1 MKRILLFINTLLLV
15 VMGSLIA
22 LGGRNPRQ
30 KAVEPFVAPPYI
42 ELAQQALMEKDIR
55 QAKKMVVAAQKCWS
69 VHFEQCGFPI
79 VDYQSVSGALY
90 LEMGYPQKAVAAF
103 ESVIREQ
110 PNRTAIWFYL
120 GQARYQLGE
129 YRMAAQALD
138 NARAMGERLAPWHI
152 LRVQSLMHAEE
163 MESARV
169 ALDEGLRHFPGES
182 TLLLLAARL
191 FSSQGF
197 FVTATDFAR
206 QYARTRSETESCDA
220 AYLYVAE
227 ACRNTGDGKEP
238 TVILEEAT
246 LQCPQST
253 EAKVR
258 LAYSYAEQNAPLAS
272 AQLFDSI
279 LNTRLD
285 LAFAASEQYR
295 LAGHFQDAIRT
306 GYKIDRERQ
315 RIDQLAAIYLQIDAF
330 DTASELL
337 RPLYEIRTLNQLGL
351 VRFAFAS
358 LQREDWETAMDA
370 ASAITEASF
379 QETKN
384 SIEQQAQKYLSR

>member
-1 MKRILLFINTLLLV
+1 MKRILLFTNSLLLV
-15 VMGSLIA
+15 SLVSLIVH
-22 LGGRNPRQ
+22 GGRNPRQ
-30 KAVEPFVAPPYI
+30 KTVEPFIAPPYI
-42 ELAQQALMEKDIR
+42 ELAQQALVERDIR
-55 QAKKMVVAAQKCWS
+55 QAKKMILAAQKCWA
-69 VHFEQCGFPI
+69 VRFEQCGFTT

-129 YRMAAQALD
+129 YKMAAQALD
-138 NARAMGERLAPWHI
+138 KARVMGDRLAPWHI

-163 MESARV
+163 IESARV
-169 ALDEGLRHFPGES
+169 ALDEGLRQFSSEP

-191 FSSQGF
+191 FSREGF
-197 FVTATDFAR
+197 FFTATDFAR
-206 QYARTRSETESCDA
+206 QYARSETVNCDA
-220 AYLYVAE
+220 AYLDVAQTCRE
-227 ACRNTGDGKEP
+227 AGTNKEA
-238 TVILEEAT
+238 TVVLEEAA
-246 LQCPQST
+246 LQCPHSV
-253 EAKVR
+253 ASKVR

-272 AQLFDSI
+272 AQLFESV
-279 LNTRLD
+279 LYERRD

-295 LAGHFQDAIRT
+295 LAGHFQDAVRT

-315 RIDQLAAIYLQIDAF
+315 RIEQLAAIYLQIDAF

-337 RPLYEIRTLNQLGL
+337 RPLFENHTLNQLGL
-351 VRFAFAS
+351 VRFAFTA
-358 LQREDWETAMDA
+358 LRREDWETALDA